1 MATIKDIAEKANVSI
16 ATVSR
21 VLNYDSTLSVTDDT
35 RKRIFEV
42 AEMLSYKRRA
52 DRKATP
58 SKFAIIHWYTEK
70 EELEDLYY
78 MSIRFGI
85 ETRCQ
90 QLDTQWVKYLYDDL
104 EEVKQE
110 KVQGIIAVGKFSE
123 KQVQTMA
130 GITDN
135 IVIVDHSSE
144 DESFDSV
151 TIDFEKAIKK
161 VLNYFVEKGHT
172 SVGYIGGRES
182 YKDQSGEIED
192 LREKYFLS
200 YGLSRNIVDER
211 FIHRGTFSVD
221 DGYRLMKKAIIDH
234 GDELPT
240 AFFMGND
247 LIAIGAIRALH
258 EANIAVP
265 ERVNVI
271 GLNDI
276 SVSKYI
282 YPTLTTLKV
291 HTEMMG
297 EVAVDLLMER
307 VMGRKVGKKVFISTE
322 LITRES
328 SF

>member
-21 VLNYDSTLSVTDDT
+21 VLNYDSTLSVADDT

-42 AEMLSYKRRA
+42 AELLSYKRRA
-52 DRKATP
+52 DRKAAP
-58 SKFAIIHWYTEK
+58 SKFAIVHWYTEK

-90 QLDTQWVKYLYDDL
+90 QLETQWVKYLYDDL

-110 KVQGIIAVGKFSE
+110 KIQGIIAVGKFSE
-123 KQVQTMA
+123 TQVRTMA

-172 SVGYIGGRES
+172 SIGYIGGRES

-192 LREKYFLS
+192 LREKYFLAF
-200 YGLSRNIVDER
+200 GLSRNIVDER
-211 FIHRGTFSVD
+211 FIYRGTFTVN
-221 DGYRLMKKAIIDH
+221 DGYRLMKKAIAEH
-234 GDELPT
+234 GDQLPT

-258 EANIAVP
+258 EENIAVP

-307 VMGRKVGKKVFISTE
+307 VVGRKVGKKVFISTE
-322 LITRES
+322 LIKRES